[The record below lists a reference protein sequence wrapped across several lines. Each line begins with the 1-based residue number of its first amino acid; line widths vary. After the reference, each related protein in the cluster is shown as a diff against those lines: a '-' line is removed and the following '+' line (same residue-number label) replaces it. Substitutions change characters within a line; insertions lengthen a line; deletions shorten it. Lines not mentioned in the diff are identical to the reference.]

1 MVELS
6 LERCVNV
13 ALFLV
18 VLVQG
23 RLPAVPPQ
31 PTVLAHLA
39 QDQKPHLDMSPSCG
53 IDEDLKRTKREV
65 CGKFCQNY

>member
-1 MVELS
+1 M
-6 LERCVNV
+6 NV

-18 VLVQG
+18 ALVQG
-23 RLPAVPPQ
+23 KLPAEPPQ

-39 QDQKPHLDMSPSCG
+39 QDQKSHLDMSVSYG
-53 IDEDLKRTKREV
+53 TDEDLKRPEREV